1 MGFFLLLLKWRKRQR
16 YRNTQWNVPNI
27 EKFTYTVPSIPSRNY
42 KEFYA
47 QKGFD
52 PSDREKQIPIW
63 KKRKNRAAEPGIQ
76 SVYFILVVLLC
87 FFRLH
92 FLLYLAIIV
101 HIWCYQHDFII
112 IFLVVIDAIV
122 VIIVVVGVLSFLKQT
137 EFN

>member
-1 MGFFLLLLKWRKRQR
+1 MCLTLKNSLTLYRAYRVETIKNFIRKKGSTQVTV
-16 YRNTQWNVPNI
+16 RNKYLY
-27 EKFTYTVPSIPSRNY
+27 E
-42 KEFYA
+42 
-47 QKGFD
+47 
-52 PSDREKQIPIW
+52 